1 MENKRTDRNGQEP
14 TGNRQERRG
23 ADSERTR
30 TDRNGQ
36 EQGMDR
42 ERTGT
47 DRRDRAQT
55 GTNSAASGLLLCL
68 ASGSRMQKA
77 RATVCTSIRNND
89 NQHEKR
95 ICQWAARVLQVL
107 CPSLLSGMFESPQVL
122 QLMGRTNGRTND
134 NF

>member
-1 MENKRTDRNGQEP
+1 MENKRTDRNGQGP

-42 ERTGT
+42 ERTVT
-47 DRRDRAQT
+47 DRTDRAQT

-89 NQHEKR
+89 NQ
-95 ICQWAARVLQVL
+95 WAARVLQVL

>member
-1 MENKRTDRNGQEP
+1 
-14 TGNRQERRG
+14 
-23 ADSERTR
+23 
-30 TDRNGQ
+30 
-36 EQGMDR
+36 MDR
-42 ERTGT
+42 ERTVT
-47 DRRDRAQT
+47 DRTDRAQT
-55 GTNSAASGLLLCL
+55 GTNSAASGLLLYL

-89 NQHEKR
+89 N
-95 ICQWAARVLQVL
+95 QWAARVLQVL

>member
-1 MENKRTDRNGQEP
+1 MENKRTDRNGQGP

-42 ERTGT
+42 ERTVT
-47 DRRDRAQT
+47 DRTDRAQT

-68 ASGSRMQKA
+68 ASGSRKA
-77 RATVCTSIRNND
+77 RETVCTSIRNND
-89 NQHEKR
+89 N
-95 ICQWAARVLQVL
+95 QWAARVLQVL

>member
-1 MENKRTDRNGQEP
+1 MENKRRDRNGQGP

-89 NQHEKR
+89 NQHEKSMY
-95 ICQWAARVLQVL
+95 Q
-107 CPSLLSGMFESPQVL
+107 
-122 QLMGRTNGRTND
+122 
-134 NF
+134 

>member
-1 MENKRTDRNGQEP
+1 MGNKRTDRNGQGP

-47 DRRDRAQT
+47 HRTDRAQT

-89 NQHEKR
+89 NQ
-95 ICQWAARVLQVL
+95 WAARVLQVL

>member
-1 MENKRTDRNGQEP
+1 MDRDQQGTDRKGEGPTVNGQ
-14 TGNRQERRG
+14 
-23 ADSERTR
+23 
-30 TDRNGQ
+30 GQ
-36 EQGMDR
+36 
-42 ERTGT
+42 TGT
-47 DRRDRAQT
+47 DRNREWTGNGVTDRTDRAQT